1 MRSPDKTFWN
11 GQKVFLTGHTGF
23 KGGWLATWLLSM
35 GAEVFGYALSPNTE
49 PRLFDCLWPDG
60 FPNGVFADIRDLAA
74 LKAAMTSFQ
83 PTVLFHMAAQPLV
96 RLSYA
101 EPIETF
107 HTNVV
112 GTANVL
118 EAARSVASLRAIVS
132 ITTDKCY
139 ENLEQ
144 IWPYREPDRLGG
156 KDPYSASKACA
167 ELVSAA
173 YHWSYFG
180 QMPTMGSAT
189 VRAGNVIGG
198 GDWSLDRLVPDMA
211 KAFASDQPC
220 IIRRPDGVRPWQH
233 VLEPICGYLLAA
245 EKVYG
250 TQQSVPQS
258 WNFGPDPQGNVPVGE
273 LAEIF
278 ARLWGGGA
286 NLQIRPELNAPH
298 EAGLLT
304 LDSSKAKVDLG
315 WRPRLN
321 LERSLEMT
329 AEWYKEYYR
338 GGDVRAFSHLQI
350 DQFLSHSA

>member
-156 KDPYSASKACA
+156 TGRLTDLCLTWPKPLLPTSPASFVGPMAC
-167 ELVSAA
+167 V
-173 YHWSYFG
+173 
-180 QMPTMGSAT
+180 P
-189 VRAGNVIGG
+189 GNTCLSRFV
-198 GDWSLDRLVPDMA
+198 D
-211 KAFASDQPC
+211 
-220 IIRRPDGVRPWQH
+220 
-233 VLEPICGYLLAA
+233 IC
-245 EKVYG
+245 
-250 TQQSVPQS
+250 
-258 WNFGPDPQGNVPVGE
+258 
-273 LAEIF
+273 
-278 ARLWGGGA
+278 
-286 NLQIRPELNAPH
+286 
-298 EAGLLT
+298 
-304 LDSSKAKVDLG
+304 
-315 WRPRLN
+315 WRPRRYTGLN
-321 LERSLEMT
+321 KASRNPGISVLTLRAMSLSEN
-329 AEWYKEYYR
+329 WRKYSPGS
-338 GGDVRAFSHLQI
+338 GGAGQI
-350 DQFLSHSA
+350 FKFVPN